1 MGKDTCYAW
10 LTKTTLYQ
18 ISRHA
23 SLATFF
29 SQNVKNS
36 TVEEFS
42 AVTADGACRGG
53 QKQFPDIFNFVSSVF
68 FSWTRNP

>member
-1 MGKDTCYAW
+1 MGRATCCARP
-10 LTKTTLYQ
+10 TKPTRYQ
-18 ISRHA
+18 ILRHA

-36 TVEEFS
+36 TVEEFL